1 MDLFGNCTPEEKHN
15 QMEYLRVGHLRGNK
29 SQKARMKAIWL
40 LAKGRSINYFENNS
54 EILGKKYHRR
64 TIYHWIALYK
74 KHGIA
79 GLINKV
85 KPGNRMMLTEEQVNF
100 IIEKLQTSRPQ
111 TKIKFIFKYWT
122 VNHLKK
128 LIENEFSVLFKS
140 DESYRRLLK
149 LAGFVAIRN
158 SGKKTYSYIK
168 TSKNAKLKYRR
179 GKTLARKKYLD
190 NLLSDES

>member
-1 MDLFGNCTPEEKHN
+1 MDLFGNCTPEERHKKVEH
-15 QMEYLRVGHLRGNK
+15 LRVGHHLGSEN
-29 SQKARMKAIWL
+29 QKARVKAIWL
-40 LAKGRSINYFENNS
+40 LAKGKSITYLENND
-54 EILGKKYHRR
+54 EVLGKKYNRR

-74 KHGIA
+74 KFGFE

-85 KPGNRMMLTEEQVNF
+85 SPGNRRLLTEEQVNF
-100 IIEKLQTSRPQ
+100 IIEKLQTSRPP
-111 TKIKFIFKYWT
+111 TRIKFIFKYWT

-128 LIENEFSVLFKS
+128 LIEKEFSVLFKR

-158 SGKKTYSYIK
+158 DGKKTYSYIVA
-168 TSKNAKLKYRR
+168 SKNAQWKYRK